1 MFILLV
7 LIGTYISGSS
17 KTKSQVHTAM
27 SSLQRTVH
35 EHYLSLIELFA
46 INNNYLPLTKTLTVN
61 RIIYR

>member
-35 EHYLSLIELFA
+35 EHYLPLTISFTVD
-46 INNNYLPLTKTLTVN
+46 NNYLPLIKTFTVN